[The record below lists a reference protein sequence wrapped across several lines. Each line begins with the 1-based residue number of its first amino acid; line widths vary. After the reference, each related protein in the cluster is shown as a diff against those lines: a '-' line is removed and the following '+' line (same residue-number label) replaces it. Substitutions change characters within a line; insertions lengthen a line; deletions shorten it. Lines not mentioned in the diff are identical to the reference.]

1 MRAATPR
8 PTSPSWNVY
17 SEGISEESDVCS
29 LLNRAMI
36 QSADPCDSTASA
48 LPAMPLGNANP
59 SASAVR
65 EVRTLEHSDDVV
77 EVEVEDSGD
86 KPQDEE
92 GNNNNSSNSAVVA
105 AAEAADRSEEDP
117 TICNYETSTPTCTS
131 GLVTTLEEHTSPI
144 AAAAADA
151 VDAARHEEYVDM
163 FQDQDDD
170 RDEQVRVDE
179 LAAVLSDVEDQ
190 QEEEEGDDDD
200 NDGIHEEDEHNLIY
214 EGFEGRDEDS
224 LLSSLSLLLPRKS
237 LDMEPYV
244 PPASPSSNNLQL
256 HHHHHVL
263 DNTPMKIKHHNF
275 EELERLSGGKEEGA
289 SKPLAFDIDV
299 VGSGAEAGSGK
310 DILEEMR
317 DRLLRKTNLTF
328 DAMRLEVPSL
338 NKRRPF
344 DINLS
349 DNENEDGDD
358 EDDEE
363 EEHEGEISHETQGSV
378 DAYEI

>member
-36 QSADPCDSTASA
+36 QSADPCDSSASV
-48 LPAMPLGNANP
+48 LPAMPPGNANP

-65 EVRTLEHSDDVV
+65 EARILEHSDDVVEV

-92 GNNNNSSNSAVVA
+92 GHNNNSSNSAA
-105 AAEAADRSEEDP
+105 AAAAADRSEEDP

-131 GLVTTLEEHTSPI
+131 GLVSTLEEHTSPI

-151 VDAARHEEYVDM
+151 VDAAGHEEYLDM
-163 FQDQDDD
+163 FQDQDEDQE
-170 RDEQVRVDE
+170 EQVRVDE
-179 LAAVLSDVEDQ
+179 LAAVLSGVEDQ
-190 QEEEEGDDDD
+190 EEVEEEGDD
-200 NDGIHEEDEHNLIY
+200 DGIHEEDEHNLIY

-256 HHHHHVL
+256 HHHHVL

-299 VGSGAEAGSGK
+299 VGAGAEAGSGK

-358 EDDEE
+358 EDDDEE